1 MSSFKKKPLSKNL
14 CLSFTG
20 KESVFQNI
28 SLYNNFPIALMIISK
43 IDPISCRIDQDNLLD
58 KKLLEEQETE
68 IKLQYLNQQAR
79 DLFELK
85 DNDTSSRIKEQLRQY
100 KLSDINI
107 NNKINSE
114 NNLNSIIFHQKE
126 EKEFFGAFKS
136 QNMVIWVKSIII
148 KDDIYI
154 CADFLT
160 NERKQIQNEL
170 FQSIKFQY
178 IATLFH
184 ELYNPINA
192 ILVMV
197 EQNKIED
204 DLRSNLEY
212 QNFNN
217 TSDIGDSYF
226 SLLTENEFDKINY
239 NLNINEENK
248 ENNKEALQNDAKQN
262 ENYNLL
268 LRKYQKYKRLEENY
282 RNKYENLKDKERDV
296 RLLVNIIYIFLENL
310 ILYLR
315 LSLGEGKDSLYNNLN
330 FNINNERN
338 CFSEHTSQKSDDE
351 NNNNYN
357 NNNQKDNMAFV
368 KNDNNIFKE
377 NRKNVAKSKAKTNY
391 EINTNNFH
399 NELSS
404 QLYQDNYFNATKA
417 CQKINLEILFRKQLK
432 KFSYLFKYKN
442 IQYFSDFNF
451 LSNKYINTYETI
463 FSDFLGQIYSFLY
476 YVVPKFRGFEIAF
489 NTVSD
494 NKMKLTF
501 QKANC
506 RIKTGYTHKKFQKKD
521 SFILLGNKFKASNTV
536 KTTEMAIEII
546 NKLANILGLNVKI
559 MDYEEQTEEKYLT
572 ILMPYYLG
580 EDIHK
585 KEHKEENEENM
596 DSYDGNL
603 LLEKTIKNLENIDMN
618 NLKNEKLEE
627 IRDKTNEIIE
637 NINAKII
644 TNNSNNGKSSKKVS
658 FYVEDKD
665 ITSSNKD
672 NIINNINNNNINSVN
687 ININI
692 NKNYNINNNFNS
704 SSISSM
710 ISNNNNSNINNKNTP
725 RKSPKE
731 NFTPSPKNKITNHN
745 TNENNN
751 NNTNNTNKI
760 DKGKNLLTLIHEKYS
775 FLDRLKKNGVE
786 ILTEKEDK
794 NNEKEFEFNN
804 ITYERDKNGNNKN
817 EQNSL
822 NAEADSENYFEN
834 ENDNYNES
842 DNNMNNNND
851 DASEEIIFNNN
862 YNNIN
867 LQIGDEYW
875 NIINKNQNNVNFNN
889 SPTNR
894 SSNSIRKSRKEKVN
908 TILKQKR
915 KYMSNKNL
923 LNKYYNKTL
932 SYSKSPKDMLFVIPE
947 IAEHNKIMRPIPHP
961 SCKLINKYV
970 NEFTEC
976 DCKDILLVDDDEFI
990 CKTFKNILKKFKLN
1004 ADCAEN
1010 GKECLKMIKEKI
1022 KKNCKCVKNK
1032 YKIIFMDIT
1041 MPIMDGI
1048 EAAKNIQKMIDNKE
1062 IYDNIKIIF
1071 ISAHANLDL
1080 STTISGIKCAVD
1092 YYAKPISA
1100 DKYKHILDQYYYKG

>member
-1 MSSFKKKPLSKNL
+1 MSTFKKKPISKNL

-20 KESVFQNI
+20 KESIFQNI

-43 IDPISCRIDQDNLLD
+43 LDPISCRIDPDNLSD
-58 KKLLEEQETE
+58 QKFFEEQETE
-68 IKLQYLNQQAR
+68 IKLQYINQQAR

-85 DNDTSSRIKEQLRQY
+85 DNDTSARIKEQLRQY
-100 KLSDINI
+100 KLSDVNI
-107 NNKINSE
+107 NNSNNSE
-114 NNLNSIIFHQKE
+114 DNLNSIIFHKKE

-136 QNMVIWVKSIII
+136 QNMVIWVKFIVV

-212 QNFNN
+212 QMNN

-239 NLNINEENK
+239 NLNINDDNINQNNNDVKHNNAK
-248 ENNKEALQNDAKQN
+248 ES
-262 ENYNLL
+262 ENYNIL
-268 LRKYQKYKRLEENY
+268 LRKYQKHKKLEENY
-282 RNKYENLKDKERDV
+282 RNKYENLKDKEKDV

-315 LSLGEGKDSLYNNLN
+315 LSLGEGKDSLQNNLN
-330 FNINNERN
+330 FNINTERN
-338 CFSEHTSQKSDDE
+338 CLSEKNSQKSDEE
-351 NNNNYN
+351 NNNN
-357 NNNQKDNMAFV
+357 QEDNKTFV
-368 KNDNNIFKE
+368 KNDDNIFRE
-377 NRKNVAKSKAKTNY
+377 NRKSVAKSKAKTNY
-391 EINTNNFH
+391 EINTHNFK
-399 NELSS
+399 NEISS
-404 QLYQDNYFNATKA
+404 QLYQDNYLNTGKA

-451 LSNKYINTYETI
+451 LSNKYINAYESI

-489 NTVSD
+489 NTVGD

-536 KTTEMAIEII
+536 KTTEMTIEII
-546 NKLANILGLNVKI
+546 NKLADILGLNVKI

-585 KEHKEENEENM
+585 KEHKKENAENL
-596 DSYDGNL
+596 DSFEGNL

-618 NLKNEKLEE
+618 DLKKENLEE

-658 FYVEDKD
+658 FFMEDKD
-665 ITSSNKD
+665 ITSTNKEN

-692 NKNYNINNNFNS
+692 NKNININNNFNS
-704 SSISSM
+704 SSISSL
-710 ISNNNNSNINNKNTP
+710 ISNNNSNLNNKNLS
-725 RKSPKE
+725 RKSLKE
-731 NFTPSPKNKITNHN
+731 NFIPSPKNKIINSN
-745 TNENNN
+745 INENNN
-751 NNTNNTNKI
+751 NINNINKV

-794 NNEKEFEFNN
+794 NNEKEYEFNN
-804 ITYERDKNGNNKN
+804 ITYERDKDEKNKCN

-822 NAEADSENYFEN
+822 NAEADSENYFEI
-834 ENDNYNES
+834 ENDNYNENY
-842 DNNMNNNND
+842 NNMNNNNNDD

-894 SSNSIRKSRKEKVN
+894 SSNSIRKSRKDKIN

-923 LNKYYNKTL
+923 INKYYNKTL

-947 IAEHNKIMRPIPHP
+947 IAEHNKILRPMAHP
-961 SCKLINKYV
+961 SCKLNNKYV
-970 NEFTEC
+970 KEFTEC

-990 CKTFKNILKKFKLN
+990 CKTFKNILKKFKLK

-1010 GKECLKMIKEKI
+1010 GKECLKMIKEKME
-1022 KKNCKCVKNK
+1022 KNCKCDKNK

-1080 STTISGIKCAVD
+1080 STTVSGIKCAVD

-1100 DKYKHILDQYYYKG
+1100 DKYKHLLDQYYYKG